1 MRRIVITGS
10 NPVSTTIDKNKKQ
23 NSMTPQELNKLRVDI
38 IQELEDHKVFDKSR
52 TGREINELVDGIL
65 RRRGLYDDVDDQV
78 WNGKNGLV

>member
-1 MRRIVITGS
+1 
-10 NPVSTTIDKNKKQ
+10 
-23 NSMTPQELNKLRVDI
+23 MTKEQLYELIVDI

-78 WNGKNGLV
+78 WKEKNGLV